1 MNSEKLPGR
10 LSRRM
15 LNESWDRFF
24 QRRLQQPLAAGA
36 AAVHSERMMMVV
48 DGAPELVSARHSEQM
63 ALLGN

>member
-1 MNSEKLPGR
+1 
-10 LSRRM
+10 M